1 MLLGYV
7 VCKNDIMTK
16 FLILY
21 IYEHKTSRSRIPRQ
35 IIFLY
40 YINVVNKCVVT
51 NCANDYATG
60 KKKSSFL
67 FPEDEALRK
76 KFISL
81 IARLGT
87 DKIFCSMYRPL
98 L

>member
-21 IYEHKTSRSRIPRQ
+21 IYKHKTSRSRIPRQ

-40 YINVVNKCVVT
+40 YINVVNKCVVSNST
-51 NCANDYATG
+51 NDYATG
-60 KKKSSFL
+60 KKNSSFL
-67 FPEDEALRK
+67 FPEDEELRK